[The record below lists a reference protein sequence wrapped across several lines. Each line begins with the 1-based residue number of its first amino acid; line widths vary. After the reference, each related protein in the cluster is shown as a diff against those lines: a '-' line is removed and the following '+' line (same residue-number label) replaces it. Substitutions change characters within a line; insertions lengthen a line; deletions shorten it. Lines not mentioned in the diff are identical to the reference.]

1 MYFCHS
7 DIDECNEG
15 THNCGSNA
23 RCVNEPQSFSCHC
36 DQGFSGNGIVCQG
49 INKASF
55 VLVSSA
61 GVAADSVPRRTC
73 PPGHYPLADYVPPD
87 TIC

>member
-15 THNCGSNA
+15 THNCSSNA
-23 RCVNEPQSFSCHC
+23 RCVNEPKSFSCHC

-61 GVAADSVPRRTC
+61 GNSYKC
-73 PPGHYPLADYVPPD
+73 PNTQYLTLAQ
-87 TIC
+87 